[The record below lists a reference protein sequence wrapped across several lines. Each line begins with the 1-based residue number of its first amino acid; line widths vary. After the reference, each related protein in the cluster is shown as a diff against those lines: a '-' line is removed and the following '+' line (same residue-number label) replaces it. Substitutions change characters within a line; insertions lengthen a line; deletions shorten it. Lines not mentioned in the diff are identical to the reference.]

1 MLYTNRKFPD
11 EGWLIQYKPMRG
23 NPILFLLCYIL
34 LLNTKGWQ
42 ELEPIWYCPR
52 SQQYHH
58 EEYIPAWRVFHTIK
72 YNKMVKVYTLTVHRK
87 LFHCERPKTWRIA
100 AIGVVPIAVFAA
112 NFTGENCFR
121 FCKKFQKLYC
131 TIHCILYYSTTS
143 ISAMQHLSVTA
154 KQLKGQGHRIV
165 EPCFLWSKHDT
176 NAKLL

>member
-1 MLYTNRKFPD
+1 MLYTTRKFPD

-72 YNKMVKVYTLTVHRK
+72 HNKMVKVYPVHRK
-87 LFHCERPKTWRIA
+87 IFHCERPKTWRIA

-112 NFTGENCFR
+112 NFTGENCF
-121 FCKKFQKLYC
+121 CKIFQKLYC
-131 TIHCILYYSTTS
+131 TIHCLYTVLQYYVN
-143 ISAMQHLSVTA
+143 ISHAAPQRNGETI
-154 KQLKGQGHRIV
+154 KGTGSQDCWALFFMIQTWYK
-165 EPCFLWSKHDT
+165 C
-176 NAKLL
+176 